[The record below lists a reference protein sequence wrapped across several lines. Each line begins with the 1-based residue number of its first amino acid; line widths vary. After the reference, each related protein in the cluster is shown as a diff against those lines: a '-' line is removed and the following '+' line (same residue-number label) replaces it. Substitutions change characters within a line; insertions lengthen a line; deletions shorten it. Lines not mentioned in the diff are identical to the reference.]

1 MTAPNKI
8 TDAILEAEKI
18 NEHGVELAEKGKYAE
33 AEICFERALELDPE
47 FKEVWFN
54 IGELNRKQGDFGEA
68 VKCFKEA
75 TAIDPNFEDAWISKG
90 FAHSDKGEE
99 DEALKCYEKALSIL
113 RKIKARPKTAND
125 FYRQG
130 ILYLR
135 TNRFADAIAEFDK
148 AIKIHPNF
156 AEAWFAKSR
165 AYFAQHM
172 KDETLKCIKKAMD
185 LFIRQKDQDSLDEVE
200 KWVRKIK
207 K

>member
-1 MTAPNKI
+1 MGIVAIFLFLKKLLVSQLGKI
-8 TDAILEAEKI
+8 VA
-18 NEHGVELAEKGKYAE
+18 
-33 AEICFERALELDPE
+33 
-47 FKEVWFN
+47 
-54 IGELNRKQGDFGEA
+54 
-68 VKCFKEA
+68 
-75 TAIDPNFEDAWISKG
+75 
-90 FAHSDKGEE
+90 
-99 DEALKCYEKALSIL
+99 
-113 RKIKARPKTAND
+113 KTAND